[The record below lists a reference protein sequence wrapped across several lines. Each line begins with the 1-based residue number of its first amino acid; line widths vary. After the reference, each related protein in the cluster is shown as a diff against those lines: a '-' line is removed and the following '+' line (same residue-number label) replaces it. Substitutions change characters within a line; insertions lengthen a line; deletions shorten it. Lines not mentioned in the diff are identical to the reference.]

1 MRLDGAIF
9 PIEQRSVGGCLDL
22 SLVFLREHFVGVLR
36 LLACFAVPSVF
47 LTWWL
52 MVYQDWTLSGCL
64 MLFALQCPFCGAA
77 LVAASGRR
85 LFGDRFSI
93 RSGLKAVLKR
103 IVLLTVLFCLVRLV
117 TFFGL
122 WILILP
128 GYMVATRYGF
138 LSEVLI
144 LEGTPGRRYETRLSD
159 LMNETFRGLI
169 GNLIALVLLY
179 GIMVVSLFVLTD
191 MASGTLFGV
200 PVLAGRV
207 SGFAYML
214 EEITTLMTRDPR
226 VGTVLVAVMWL
237 VYPITRLAW
246 MFCYL
251 DVRIRKEGW
260 DVELNFRV
268 EARRLESPA

>member
-9 PIEQRSVGGCLDL
+9 PVEQRSVGGCLDL
-22 SLVFLREHFVGVLR
+22 AIVFLREHFLGVLR
-36 LLACFAVPSVF
+36 LLACFAIPSVA

-52 MVYQDWTLSGCL
+52 MVHHDWTLFGCVV
-64 MLFALQCPFCGAA
+64 LFVLQCPFCGAA

-85 LFGDRFSI
+85 LFGDRFSV
-93 RSGLKAVLKR
+93 RNGLKALLRR
-103 IVLLTVLFCLVRLV
+103 IILITLLFGLVRV
-117 TFFGL
+117 ITFLGL
-122 WILILP
+122 WFLLIP
-128 GYMVATRYGF
+128 GYMIATRYGF
-138 LSEVLI
+138 LSEILL

-159 LMNETFRGLI
+159 LMNDTFRGLL
-169 GNLIALVLLY
+169 GNLIALMLLF
-179 GIMVVSLFVLTD
+179 GIMVSSLFVLTD
-191 MASGTLFGV
+191 MASGTLFGF
-200 PVLAGRV
+200 PILAGRV
-207 SGFAYML
+207 SGFAYMV
-214 EEITTLMTRDPR
+214 EEIMTLLTRDPR

-268 EARRLESPA
+268 EARRLESPT